1 MNSYVAW
8 GIFGIISGLI
18 ASFADVP
25 LVMPNQSENL
35 KLGGVCPLCSV

>member
-18 ASFADVP
+18 ASFADV
-25 LVMPNQSENL
+25 LLSCRIKVQI
-35 KLGGVCPLCSV
+35 